1 MTAFEAN
8 KAIERAKAPDLKRYA
23 MYLRKSR
30 VDLELEAISKEET
43 LARHKKMLFALA
55 ERNGILPSQIT
66 IYHEIVSGDSI
77 DERPEMLRLLD
88 DVYKGTYAGVLV
100 AEIERLARGNTKD
113 QGEVADAFTFS
124 DTKILT
130 PQRIYDPND
139 EFDQEYFEFGL
150 FMSRRE
156 YKTIRRRLTT
166 GKEQAAQEGNYLL
179 PYPPFGFDIVKK
191 NRKNRYLVE
200 KPEDSKYVKMIFD
213 WYTEDGKP
221 TSWIARQLTL
231 MGVPTRKNGKDWS
244 RTTIKDILF
253 NEHYIG
259 LIPWRKLQTVKEK
272 DPTTGRVVKKRKRN
286 DTPKLYN
293 GKHDGFISEE
303 QFWKVREIY
312 GSQAPV
318 KTNNELVNPLAGLL
332 VCKRCGKAI
341 NYQPYP
347 DNRRPRYHHARGV
360 HACKMKSIF
369 VDDVIA
375 AVVGALEAHIEDFN
389 IEIETG
395 STNTVAERQMQAVSD
410 MEKELAKQE
419 RMKKRLFESW
429 EADDGTYTREEF
441 IERKGMYNATIEN
454 LKREIETMR
463 KATPAPVDYEELI
476 VTYRT
481 AIELLCNSD
490 IDVKTK
496 NASLKN
502 FIDRIEFDTVDLG
515 RNKGAEPVLDMH
527 FKQGQ

>member
-1 MTAFEAN
+1 MTVFEAN

-55 ERNGILPSQIT
+55 ESMGILPSQIT
-66 IYHEIVSGDSI
+66 IYHEIVSGDSL
-77 DERPEMLRLLD
+77 DERPEALRLLE

-100 AEIERLARGNTKD
+100 AEVERLARGNTKD

-124 DTKILT
+124 NTMILT
-130 PQRIYDPND
+130 PQRNYDPND

-179 PYPPFGFDIVKK
+179 PDPPFGFDIVKK

-200 KPEDSKYVKMIFD
+200 KPEESKYVKMVFD
-213 WYTEDGKP
+213 WYTEEKKP

-231 MGVPTRKNGKDWS
+231 MGVPTRKDGKDWS
-244 RTTIKDILF
+244 RTTVRDILF

-259 LIPWRKLQTVKEK
+259 HIVWGKLQTVKEK
-272 DPTTGRVVKKRKRN
+272 DPTTGKVVKKRKKN
-286 DTPKLYN
+286 DSPKIYN

-318 KTNNELVNPLAGLL
+318 KTNNELVSPLAGLL
-332 VCKRCGKAI
+332 VCQRCGKAI

-347 DNRRPRYHHARGV
+347 DNRKPRYHHARGV
-360 HACKMKSIF
+360 HACKMKSIY

-375 AVVGALEAHIEDFN
+375 AIVESLKAHVDDYQIK
-389 IEIETG
+389 IKTG
-395 STNTVAERQMQAVSD
+395 NTNTEAERQMQAVAD

-419 RMKKRLFESW
+419 RMKRRMFESW

-441 IERKGMYNATIEN
+441 IERKGMYNTTIEN
-454 LKREIETMR
+454 LKLEIEAMK
-463 KATPAPVDYEELI
+463 KATPSPVDYEELI
-476 VTYRT
+476 TTYHA
-481 AIELLCNSD
+481 AIEYLGNPD
-490 IDVKTK
+490 IDAKTK
-496 NASLKN
+496 NMFLKS
-502 FIDRIEFDTVDLG
+502 FIDKIEFDTIDLG
-515 RNKGAEPVLDMH
+515 RGKGAEPVLDIH
-527 FKQGQ
+527 FK

>member
-1 MTAFEAN
+1 MTVFEAQN
-8 KAIERAKAPDLKRYA
+8 AIKRAKIIDSKMYA

-43 LARHKKMLFALA
+43 LAAHKKLLFALA
-55 ERNGILPSQIT
+55 ERNGILPSQIV
-66 IYHEIVSGDSI
+66 IYHEMVSGDSI
-77 DERPEMLRLLD
+77 DERPEMLRLLE

-100 AEIERLARGNTKD
+100 TEIERLARGNTKD

-166 GKEQAAQEGNYLL
+166 GKELAAQDGNFLL
-179 PYPPFGFDIVKK
+179 PEAPYGFDIVKE

-200 KPEDSKYVKMIFD
+200 KPEESKYVKMIFN
-213 WYTEDGKP
+213 WYTEDRKP
-221 TSWIARQLTL
+221 TSWIAKKLTL
-231 MGVPTRKNGKDWS
+231 MGVPTRKKGKDWS

-259 LIPWRKLQTVKEK
+259 LIPWGKQITVKEK
-272 DPTTGRVVKKRKRN
+272 DPTTGKVVKKRKQN
-286 DTPKLYN
+286 PNPKFYN
-293 GKHDGFISEE
+293 GKHDGFIAEE

-318 KTNNELVNPLAGLL
+318 KVKNELVNPLAGLL
-332 VCKRCGKAI
+332 VCSHCGKAI
-341 NYQPYP
+341 IQQPYP
-347 DNRRPRYHHARGV
+347 DGRKTRYQHPKGV
-360 HACKMKSIF
+360 YACKMKSIL
-369 VDDVIA
+369 VDDVNEAIA
-375 AVVGALEAHIEDFN
+375 NAMRDRMEDFKFKLK
-389 IEIETG
+389 TG
-395 STNTVAERQMQAVSD
+395 NTNGEAERQLQAIAD

-441 IERKGMYNATIEN
+441 IERKGMYNSTIEN
-454 LKREIETMR
+454 LKNEIEIMK
-463 KATPAPVDYEELI
+463 KATPAPVNYEEIISTLH
-476 VTYRT
+476 T
-481 AIELLCNSD
+481 AIEYIND
-490 IDVKTK
+490 PDADPKEK
-496 NASLKN
+496 NIFLKS
-502 FIDRIEFDTVDLG
+502 FIEKIEIYTIDLG
-515 RNKGAEPVLDMH
+515 RGKGADPLLDIH
-527 FKQGQ
+527 LL